1 MNDTAANGTPTLLG
15 EVVQSATT
23 EFVAVCHRLYESPP
37 LGSLVKCGG
46 ESIVYGV
53 VGEVVTQS
61 LDPGRRPTAMGTDEE
76 TVEAVYRSN
85 PQLERLYATEF
96 RSIAV
101 GHQVDDTLNRYL
113 APMPPKIHD
122 YVYLCGSEEV
132 VEFSRSLEF
141 LRVLLSAPFGSPD
154 DVVSSFLRATSQV
167 RPDGETFL
175 VDAGKLLADLLNGQ
189 SQRLNGLLRRLSP

>member
-1 MNDTAANGTPTLLG
+1 MNDTTANETAGPLG

-37 LGSLVKCGG
+37 LGSLVRCGG
-46 ESIVYGV
+46 ENVAYGV

-76 TVEAVYRSN
+76 TVEAVYRNN

-101 GHQVDDTLNRYL
+101 GHRVNGAVNRYL
-113 APMPPKIHD
+113 APLPPKIHD
-122 YVYLCGSEEV
+122 YVYLCGPEEV

-141 LRVLLSAPFGSPD
+141 LRILLSAPFGSPD
-154 DVVSSFLRATSQV
+154 DVVSSFLRTTSQV
-167 RPDGETFL
+167 RPDGEPFL
-175 VDAGKLLADLLNGQ
+175 VEAGKLLAQLLNGQ